1 MQPTAQGIARTYSD
15 RVYPDPW
22 EKVLDYRRVREYS
35 AEHPN
40 AGRVR
45 IGNALDLPSSR
56 VRGWINDSVPD
67 PVRGINTAIQHSWV
81 EPNPNGKIAASLV
94 ELLAHVLSGGSI
106 SEKFFVPAVAP
117 GKRVEIQEIRQAFES
132 VGVETVTRHEDSKSR
147 STEVVPA
154 NDGSVLGRCLVT
166 MGVPNGQKTKLD
178 RLPPAVWDVPV
189 SVRRSFAQIYL
200 RHRGLDHKQK
210 ATTQV
215 QVKRPVS
222 FIKDLWK
229 LLDGVCDGRVTSSGE
244 RITISADAAREL
256 QID

>member
-1 MQPTAQGIARTYSD
+1 MKPTAQGIARTYSD

-22 EKVLDYRRVREYS
+22 EKVLDYRRVCEY
-35 AEHPN
+35 AAKHPN

-45 IGNALDLPSSR
+45 VGNVLDLPSSR
-56 VRGWINDSVPD
+56 VRGWINDSMPD
-67 PVRGINTAIQHSWV
+67 PVWGLNTAIDYGWV
-81 EPNPNGKIAASLV
+81 EPDPEREIAASLV

-106 SEKFFVPAVAP
+106 SEKFFVPAVTS
-117 GKRVEIQEIRQAFES
+117 GKRVKIKEVRLAFEN
-132 VGVETVTRHEDSKSR
+132 VGVKTVTRHKNSKSR

-166 MGVPNGQKTKLD
+166 MGIPNGKKTELE
-178 RLPPAVWDVPV
+178 RLPPAVWDVPL
-189 SVRRSFAQIYL
+189 SIRRSFAQIYL

-210 ATTQV
+210 ATTQI
-215 QVKRPVS
+215 QVKRPTS
-222 FIKDLWK
+222 FINDLWK
-229 LLDGVCDGRVTSSGE
+229 LLDEVCDAKVTSSAD